1 MTLHEQNEASEYRA
15 SNRKQAT
22 EAIPDQF
29 STAAAATV
37 DEALTTRRSIRAFL
51 DRPVPRD
58 EVSEIL
64 RLASY
69 APSGSNF
76 QPWRVYVLTG
86 AARAALTDAMHAACL
101 ANETG
106 HQREYRFYMDPIEEP
121 YLSRRRA
128 CGWGLYGALGI
139 ARHEKERLAAQR
151 ARNYLFFDAP
161 VGMIFTLDQRMERGS
176 YVDYGMF
183 LQSIALAARS
193 RGLHTCPQAAIAE
206 FPDLVRQQLGI
217 GPEQMVLCGM
227 ALGYADPDAVVNQF
241 RPKREPVDAFAT
253 FLD

>member
-1 MTLHEQNEASEYRA
+1 MTLHEQNAAAGCPAHDAKQHGEAFA
-15 SNRKQAT
+15 DA
-22 EAIPDQF
+22 F
-29 STAAAATV
+29 STAPATTV
-37 DEALTTRRSIRAFL
+37 DEALTTRRSVRAFL

-58 EVSEIL
+58 DIREIL

-76 QPWRVYVLTG
+76 QPWRVYVVTG
-86 AARAALTDAMHAACL
+86 DTRAALTAAMYEAYRG
-101 ANETG
+101 NEPG
-106 HQREYRFYMDPIEEP
+106 HEREYRFYMDPIAEP

-161 VGMIFTLDQRMERGS
+161 VGLIFTLDRRMERGS

-193 RGLHTCPQAAIAE
+193 RGLHTCAQAAIAE
-206 FPDLVRQQLGI
+206 FPDIVRRHLGI
-217 GPEQMVLCGM
+217 GDEPMVLCGM
-227 ALGYADPDAVVNQF
+227 AMGYADPDAVVNQF